1 MARTDRV
8 DSFHKELPLVER
20 DDRHASVGSGG
31 VGMLTM
37 CWAVKGG
44 SGATVVSCALALMM
58 ARKHEASWL
67 VDLAGDVPATLGI
80 AEPAGP
86 GIHDWIVAPAA
97 PPAAIEA
104 LAIAG
109 AQGLRVVP
117 RGAAPADLQHA
128 RWNPLSQYLAEH
140 DQPWIVD
147 AGTGPVPEAL
157 AAAAQ
162 HRLLV
167 TRPCFLALRRA
178 TALAFE
184 PTGVVVVVE
193 PGRAL
198 RSDDIAAT
206 MRAPIVAEIEIDPA
220 VARSVDAGL
229 LAARLPRT
237 LSSALRH
244 VLP

>member
-1 MARTDRV
+1 
-8 DSFHKELPLVER
+8 
-20 DDRHASVGSGG
+20 
-31 VGMLTM
+31 MLTM

-67 VDLAGDVPATLGI
+67 VDLAGDVPAALGVS
-80 AEPAGP
+80 EPSGP
-86 GIHDWIVAPAA
+86 GVHDWIAAPAA

-109 AQGLRVVP
+109 AEGLRVVP
-117 RGAAPADLQHA
+117 RGMAQADPRHV
-128 RWNPLSQYLAEH
+128 RWDSLTQYLAEH
-140 DQPWIVD
+140 DEPWIVD
-147 AGTGPVPEAL
+147 AGTGPVPAAL
-157 AAAAQ
+157 AAAAR

-178 TALAFE
+178 TALEFD

-193 PGRAL
+193 AGRAL

-206 MRAPIVAEIEIDPA
+206 MRAPIVAEIEIDPV
-220 VARSVDAGL
+220 VARAVDAGL

-237 LSSALRH
+237 LSSALRN
-244 VLP
+244 VVP